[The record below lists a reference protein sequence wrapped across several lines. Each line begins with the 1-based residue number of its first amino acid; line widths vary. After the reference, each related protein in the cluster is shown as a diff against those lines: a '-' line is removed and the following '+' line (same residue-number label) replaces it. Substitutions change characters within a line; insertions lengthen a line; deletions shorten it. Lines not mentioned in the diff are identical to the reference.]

1 MLQATQPTTYHL
13 PPAHGFTLVELMIA
27 VGIIGLLAS
36 VSLVNVNSI
45 RAKARDSKR
54 LADIKEVQKGLE
66 AYYVTNGYYP
76 FEEITEAKGG
86 LGSKPYSALCN
97 SRAGFEDNA
106 GLADNDAS
114 TCVAPTYMAKVN
126 ESAAPARK
134 PFLYAPTPPGCNNNQ
149 TLCRSYK
156 MNFELE
162 TETGSLQAGC
172 LQASPDGVLRVGDIG
187 DAACGG

>member
-1 MLQATQPTTYHL
+1 MLQATSYKLQ
-13 PPAHGFTLVELMIA
+13 ASRGFTLVELMIA

-36 VSLVNVNSI
+36 ISLVNVNSI

-66 AYYVTNGYYP
+66 AYYVNNGYYP
-76 FEEITEAKGG
+76 FASIDASNGG
-86 LGSKPYSALCN
+86 LGSQAFSALCN
-97 SRAGFEDNA
+97 SRAGFEDNV
-106 GLADNDAS
+106 GLSDNDVN

-126 ESAAPARK
+126 ENAAPARK
-134 PFLYAPTPPGCNNNQ
+134 PFLYTPIPAGCNNNQ
-149 TLCRSYK
+149 ILCRNYR

-172 LQASPDGVLRVGDIG
+172 LQASPDGVLKVGDIA
-187 DAACGG
+187 DVACGG